1 MNFFIQYLG
10 FAYQREQPVYVEFY
24 RMCDIFGWH
33 RQPNGE
39 FPVAREKA
47 WALFRIAIVQA
58 FNSTFGA
65 DDNSLA
71 SWQRICRCLGVYPV
85 PENLH
90 EAQQVRCTSLCL
102 FILYEAH
109 SARQY
114 FAHTSIWSIYWNLSE
129 MGCHQSGFLPRRI

>member
-1 MNFFIQYLG
+1 MGNQNEMDEIDELFIQYLG

-33 RQPNGE
+33 KQSNGG
-39 FPVAREKA
+39 FPVAREKS

-65 DDNSLA
+65 EANSLA
-71 SWQRICRCLGVYPV
+71 SWQRICRCLGLYPV

-90 EAQQVRCTSLCL
+90 EAQQVRCT
-102 FILYEAH
+102 
-109 SARQY
+109 
-114 FAHTSIWSIYWNLSE
+114 
-129 MGCHQSGFLPRRI
+129 